1 MKAFVLGLVLAGC
14 TAATASPVVT
24 QTGSSPA
31 GTFSAGL
38 ASVPVGVVTSFQV
51 GAQSAMAVTA
61 SVDDPTVAAVAPTPR
76 DGEFVLIGVS
86 VGQTTVHLFV
96 DGRDASD
103 IAVGVTPRAP

>member
-1 MKAFVLGLVLAGC
+1 MRAALLALALTGC

-31 GTFSAGL
+31 GSFSAGL
-38 ASVPVGVVTSFQV
+38 ATVPVGVVMSFQV
-51 GAQSAMAVTA
+51 STQSTTAVTA
-61 SVDDPTVAAVAPTPR
+61 TVDDPTIATVAPTPR
-76 DGEFVLIGVS
+76 DGEFVLVGLS

-103 IAVGVTPRAP
+103 VAVGVTPRAP